1 MTFLE
6 YYMQILL
13 FTAAVP
19 LGFGLLVYICNKA
32 FCALVG
38 TGWGRPILL
47 ALHALLTPLREFAH
61 LVAAMVTLHRVG
73 DFCLLNLHDP
83 EGEIGFVEHSY
94 NRRNP
99 IAVFGNYLFAI
110 LPAALGL
117 VLSMLVVM
125 IFFRGAFTGLSQS
138 TVALVEAEAG
148 FAEYARLAF
157 GFLPAMFREST
168 TSLLGKAV
176 GTLLLTLLSLGVYVS
191 VEDLMNGLG
200 GLLYYAALAFLFAG
214 VTALFD
220 ARARRLIL
228 ADFRTF
234 ATGITALFIVV
245 LVFAAVA
252 LAFGVV
258 IFLLRTLLGDGSHS
272 LVLYEGER
280 YDDRYDD

>member
-19 LGFGLLVYICNKA
+19 LGFGLLVYICNKT

-38 TGWGRPILL
+38 AGWGRPILL

-99 IAVFGNYLFAI
+99 IAVFGNFLFAI

-117 VLSMLVVM
+117 VLSMLVVLL
-125 IFFRGAFTGLSQS
+125 FFRGAFTGLSQS

-148 FAEYARLAF
+148 FAEYAKLAL
-157 GFLPAMFREST
+157 GFLPSMFRDST

-191 VEDLMNGLG
+191 VEDLINGLG
-200 GLLYYAALAFLFAG
+200 GLLYYAAFAFLFAG

-258 IFLLRTLLGDGSHS
+258 ILLLRTLLGDGTRG
-272 LVLYEGER
+272 LVLYEEGR